1 MFFWEPNLLL
11 IYGISDDALRCSD
24 LLLHLVHEPQEN
36 KKVFL
41 IPNVKNCKG
50 TSSLHRSK
58 FIVCIETPLFTVIK
72 VYM

>member
-24 LLLHLVHEPQEN
+24 LLHLVHEPQEN

-41 IPNVKNCKG
+41 IQNVKNCKG